1 MLSETISNQDEKY
14 IELSNENKQTKL
26 VFLNDQRSTDLKI
39 KYYSN
44 IMAQIKSFNGLNSKF
59 DQNNNEIIFNDLNDE
74 QIVNKLLSN
83 YDNIIRENRIFNGR
97 YTFILIFI

>member
-26 VFLNDQRSTDLKI
+26 DFLNDQRSTDLKI

-83 YDNIIRENRIFNGR
+83 YDNIIRENRIFYGR

>member
-26 VFLNDQRSTDLKI
+26 DFLNDQRSTDLKI

-44 IMAQIKSFNGLNSKF
+44 IMAQIKSCNGLNSKF
-59 DQNNNEIIFNDLNDE
+59 DQNNNKIIFNDLNDE